1 MIYCSVIDGVEYYA
15 GSGWRYAFGS
25 LFAGVGGTI
34 NNLSDFMVSALST
47 PGMAVNVS
55 AGQAWVNG
63 TMTYPQGKYFVL
75 STVQEQVTIP
85 AADPSNPRYDLITL
99 TVTDP
104 AQGETNP
111 AGATLQDIAGTP
123 GSSPVPPTAPP
134 NSLILAQVYV
144 AAGATSITSSDLW
157 APQSTPTAPVP
168 YVNSPQTYLN
178 AGITAPIQAT
188 GDTSH
193 PAGYYGNGVMF
204 YDANGTL
211 WGNIDNA
218 WQIIGGAKQ
227 PAGLLVAS
235 GAQSIPSGTVT
246 QVTMAAGRNPVGG
259 VSYTS
264 NGITVPRTAFYE
276 LSAGILWDYT
286 GTTAVALTT
295 EVYVNGAQAYSTQV
309 ITDLA
314 APVNCELS
322 RLIYLS
328 ADDTLTLY
336 GYQDTGSSIAIGYP
350 GSGLTGDSYETWLS
364 VHYVQESNG

>member
-1 MIYCSVIDGVEYYA
+1 VEYYA

-350 GSGLTGDSYETWLS
+350 GSGLTGDSYQTWLS